1 MTTQTPSA
9 AGPPACAPES
19 KVGPASATSWNGP
32 DLYAVVLVDGD
43 RVELGELKGNQ
54 GAQNYELPGDID
66 PATVETV
73 EVWCKRFDSTF
84 VSAPVG

>member
-1 MTTQTPSA
+1 M
-9 AGPPACAPES
+9 
-19 KVGPASATSWNGP
+19 GPASATSWNGP